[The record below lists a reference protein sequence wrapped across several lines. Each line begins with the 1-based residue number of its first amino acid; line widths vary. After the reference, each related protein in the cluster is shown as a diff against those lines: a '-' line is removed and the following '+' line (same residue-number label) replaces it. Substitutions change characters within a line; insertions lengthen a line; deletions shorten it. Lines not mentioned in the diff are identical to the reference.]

1 MSPNLRPSRIELRI
15 DELVIEGLPLGAGDA
30 ETLRA
35 AVEAELGQ
43 LLTRGGDNPA
53 LRRSV
58 ARVEADG
65 GEIPVAAGDSPET
78 LGRRIGRSIH
88 GGINR

>member
-43 LLTRGGDNPA
+43 LLTRGGNPA
-53 LRRSV
+53 FRRSV

-65 GEIPVAAGDSPET
+65 GEIPVTAGDSPET